1 MRGRNF
7 ASELKP
13 FFMKKFYLTIIAA
26 LAAITASAQSENI
39 NTSWANLFEAC
50 PPTMGCDMA
59 LTSDAIYYV
68 MLSGTT
74 QGAGESGFPKEFSD
88 PTLSIYYGGNKICT
102 GAPYEGASYNN
113 NINVVKTDRDGNFE
127 WVIYSTS
134 GEFAD
139 GRVTT
144 AADGGI
150 YVATKVRH
158 TDNMRTS
165 NIIITDATGT
175 TTTLDWHLESEEDS
189 RYYRGLLMK
198 IDAGGTLQWLRTID
212 VSTAAQPGATGNY
225 AQGTHDA
232 ISIDDIIADD
242 SGNCYVAGQ
251 YRNPMS
257 LYRADGTTLALTP
270 HNTDGWNGDT
280 QETRGDM
287 FVAKFDAN
295 GYIIDT
301 FTTQGHCGAES
312 MTRIAWNGDDIVFSS
327 FVKGNSSGDF
337 VAVGNDS
344 HSTPVGHQSILL
356 ACLNKQLQPQWS
368 KFYQGS
374 LTNKNKSSVM
384 QWNDLQVLSG
394 SIVLNGMGN
403 FTLDDGMGGTLATQN
418 ASREGFVIK
427 FSAATGDWL
436 AGTTSMAAFPTI
448 SPRGTEVPNSA
459 INGWLGC
466 FEAHDGNLYVYG
478 YNQAQQ
484 TVYLAA
490 LTSNDLQPQHIHH
503 LIKGGSQPIAITCR
517 ATDNC
522 LYTMSRGRVLEDYDD
537 QGNVS
542 GYYQDFEYIN
552 SDIHTSPIPKNEQGY
567 FSSFAISLAAF
578 DLPFD
583 VVGPSSV
590 VAGDV
595 NGDGTVT
602 SADITALYDFILNN
616 DTSHLVNGDQTGDGT
631 ITSADITMVYEILLN
646 H

>member
-1 MRGRNF
+1 
-7 ASELKP
+7 
-13 FFMKKFYLTIIAA
+13 MKKYYLTIIAA

-175 TTTLDWHLESEEDS
+175 TTTLDWQLESEEDS
-189 RYYRGLLMK
+189 RYYRGMLMK

-225 AQGTHDA
+225 VNGTHDA

-287 FVAKFDAN
+287 FVAKFDAD

-312 MTRIAWNGDDIVFSS
+312 MTRVEWRRHSVLEFCQGQQQWRLCC
-327 FVKGNSSGDF
+327 GGQRLPQHPSGT
-337 VAVGNDS
+337 S
-344 HSTPVGHQSILL
+344 EHL
-356 ACLNKQLQPQWS
+356 ASLPQ
-368 KFYQGS
+368 Q
-374 LTNKNKSSVM
+374 
-384 QWNDLQVLSG
+384 
-394 SIVLNGMGN
+394 
-403 FTLDDGMGGTLATQN
+403 
-418 ASREGFVIK
+418 
-427 FSAATGDWL
+427 AAT
-436 AGTTSMAAFPTI
+436 A
-448 SPRGTEVPNSA
+448 
-459 INGWLGC
+459 
-466 FEAHDGNLYVYG
+466 
-478 YNQAQQ
+478 
-484 TVYLAA
+484 TV
-490 LTSNDLQPQHIHH
+490 
-503 LIKGGSQPIAITCR
+503 
-517 ATDNC
+517 
-522 LYTMSRGRVLEDYDD
+522 V
-537 QGNVS
+537 
-542 GYYQDFEYIN
+542 
-552 SDIHTSPIPKNEQGY
+552 
-567 FSSFAISLAAF
+567 
-578 DLPFD
+578 
-583 VVGPSSV
+583 
-590 VAGDV
+590 
-595 NGDGTVT
+595 
-602 SADITALYDFILNN
+602 
-616 DTSHLVNGDQTGDGT
+616 
-631 ITSADITMVYEILLN
+631 EILPRQPHQQKQEQRHAVERPASALRK
-646 H
+646 HRAQRHGKLHS